1 MKKIKGL
8 MLLGILLVAG
18 VKIVNADSVT
28 LKGDKEIYE
37 SFYITLEV
45 TTESKVAGLQMP
57 LVWDDKKVKIVSTFD
72 DSQKANHEALQ
83 GYYLTVPSQ
92 SGKPLL
98 LDNAQAIGNTFEAA
112 KIYVTPLDGF
122 KVGEETTIS
131 LQDGVFADLN
141 AKEWSVKGTSI
152 TIKRVAKPENTPSDE
167 GSENDNKNTPSN
179 GGSGNDNKKQEE
191 TPNPDTGISIP
202 VAIITVAI
210 GAIGFIIIKNK
221 FSKKLYKI

>member
-8 MLLGILLVAG
+8 ILLGILLVAG

-112 KIYVTPLDGF
+112 KIYVTPLDDF

-152 TIKRVAKPENTPSDE
+152 TVKRVAKPENTPSGE

-191 TPNPDTGISIP
+191 TPNPETGISIP
-202 VAIITVAI
+202 VTIITVAI